1 MRIINNEMKENNNEN
16 YIDKNY
22 SKNEETG
29 FKKIILKKWV
39 KIMNEIFFIIII
51 KIVVNNC
58 N

>member
-1 MRIINNEMKENNNEN
+1 MKENNNEN